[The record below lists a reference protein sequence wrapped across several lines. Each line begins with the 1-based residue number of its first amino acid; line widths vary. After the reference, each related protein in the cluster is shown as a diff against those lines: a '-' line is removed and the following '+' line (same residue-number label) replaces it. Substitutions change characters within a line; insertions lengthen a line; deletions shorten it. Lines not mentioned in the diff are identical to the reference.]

1 MAELLGLVARF
12 SGDVLNL
19 VCGNES
25 FESLLQLCRPAYSQ
39 FKADISATKLIFCPY
54 TNPAECNGSAMGVC
68 PPQLPIQPKASRA
81 VTPTLEAFI
90 PGPGYVPNSR
100 PVKSSKPM
108 YLEDVREHIE
118 SYVVLPHVWS
128 ILLMILLD

>member
-39 FKADISATKLIFCPY
+39 FKADIYATKLIFCPY
-54 TNPAECNGSAMGVC
+54 TNPEECNGSAIGVYM
-68 PPQLPIQPKASRA
+68 PQSEVSRA
-81 VTPTLEAFI
+81 MTPTSETFS
-90 PGPGYVPNSR
+90 PDPVYVH
-100 PVKSSKPM
+100 PVRSSGPM

-118 SYVVLPHVWS
+118 SYVVLLHVWFT
-128 ILLMILLD
+128 LLMILLD

>member
-39 FKADISATKLIFCPY
+39 FKADIYATKPIFCPY
-54 TNPAECNGSAMGVC
+54 TNPAECNGSAMRVS
-68 PPQLPIQPKASRA
+68 PPQLSIQPEASRA

-90 PGPGYVPNSR
+90 PGPAYVPNSR
-100 PVKSSKPM
+100 PVKLSEPM

>member
-39 FKADISATKLIFCPY
+39 FKSDIYATKLTFCPY
-54 TNPAECNGSAMGVC
+54 ANPAECNGSAMEVYIL
-68 PPQLPIQPKASRA
+68 PPEAIRA
-81 VTPTLEAFI
+81 MTPTSETSI
-90 PGPGYVPNSR
+90 PDPVYVPNSY

-118 SYVVLPHVWS
+118 SYVVLLHVWFT
-128 ILLMILLD
+128 LLMILLD